1 MKNAEIMK
9 TFIFKLSKLFCC
21 NYVVKKQLEDP
32 RKIIEEV
39 MDTYGKQ
46 NKLDKLNDI
55 KEREEIDKALK
66 KAKKQNINVNYIWS
80 ELNKTKQLLKDNIE
94 FTDKLYDKLEKGEN
108 TNSVTLKKAP
118 NFFKL
123 FYNDTDINNIKFKAE
138 ELCNFDENE
147 EKRSIGNY
155 SDSSNELMDFDVVCM
170 GRTQDDKEEDNEE
183 DSEEVVEE
191 IKK

>member
-21 NYVVKKQLEDP
+21 NCVVKKQLDDP

-147 EKRSIGNY
+147 DKRSIGNY

>member
-1 MKNAEIMK
+1 MQRRSHE
-9 TFIFKLSKLFCC
+9 F
-21 NYVVKKQLEDP
+21 EP
-32 RKIIEEV
+32 RK
-39 MDTYGKQ
+39 DH
-46 NKLDKLNDI
+46 
-55 KEREEIDKALK
+55 
-66 KAKKQNINVNYIWS
+66 
-80 ELNKTKQLLKDNIE
+80 
-94 FTDKLYDKLEKGEN
+94 
-108 TNSVTLKKAP
+108 
-118 NFFKL
+118 FFKL

-191 IKK
+191 IQK